1 MLAVVSEQAMDAARA
16 LQEHAYEQMDEVER
30 QASEVT
36 IDLDA
41 DESTC
46 PACMG
51 TIPKGSSLCPSC
63 GLRIG

>member
-1 MLAVVSEQAMDAARA
+1 VLAVASEQAMDAART
-16 LQEHAYEQMDEVER
+16 LQEYSYAQMDEVER
-30 QASEVT
+30 KAAEVT